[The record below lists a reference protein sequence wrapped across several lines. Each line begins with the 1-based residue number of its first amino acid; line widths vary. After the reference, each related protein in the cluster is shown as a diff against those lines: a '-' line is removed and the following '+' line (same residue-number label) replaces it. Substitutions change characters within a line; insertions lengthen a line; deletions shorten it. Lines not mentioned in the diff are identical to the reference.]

1 MELAIIG
8 ALIAVVLTGIGA
20 TIGEWQVA
28 EESLE
33 ILGKNPSL
41 AGVLKSIT
49 ILGIALVESAAI
61 YGLVVALLILFTA
74 GIGAAQAI
82 VAGATIGGVGLFTC
96 LTEAKVVKK
105 ALAAI
110 FRNPEAEGE
119 IKTNMIL
126 FVALVESA
134 AIYALV
140 TALLVIFA

>member
-41 AGVLKSIT
+41 AGALKGTT

-61 YGLVVALLILFTA
+61 YGLVVALLILFTS
-74 GIGAAQAI
+74 GIGAVQAI
-82 VAGATIGGVGLFTC
+82 VAGSIIWSVGIFTC
-96 LTEAKVVKK
+96 LYEAKVVRK

-110 FRNPEAEGE
+110 FRNPEAEAE
-119 IKTNMIL
+119 IRTNMIL